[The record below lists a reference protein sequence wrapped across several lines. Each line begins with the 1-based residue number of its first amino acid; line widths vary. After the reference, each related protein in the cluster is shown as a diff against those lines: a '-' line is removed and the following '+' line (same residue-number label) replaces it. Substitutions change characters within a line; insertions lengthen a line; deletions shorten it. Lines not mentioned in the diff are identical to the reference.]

1 MATRLNGYAATWLR
15 GYVATRL
22 RGYAATWLRGY
33 PATRL
38 PGYAATRLPIHS
50 GEDLWKA
57 FLKDIKKIYKFEK
70 LDNASYEN
78 NKVIVSNEQCENE
91 FQEA

>member
-1 MATRLNGYAATWLR
+1 MQLRGYMATRLHSYAATWLR
-15 GYVATRL
+15 GYMAK
-22 RGYAATWLRGY
+22 WLRGY
-33 PATRL
+33 MATK
-38 PGYAATRLPIHS
+38 LPIHS

-57 FLKDIKKIYKFEK
+57 FLKDITKIYKFEK
-70 LDNASYEN
+70 LVNASHEN